1 MSSSSS
7 VPVVSQL
14 LLAAGPRD
22 DPSSTLLE
30 RLQAVPYPPSPS
42 SWPAPLNR
50 IGTST
55 YEWSLQAWVPIIFSL
70 VYYVVAHSA
79 NHFFTGHQEP
89 QGKPANGKAA
99 SRDLTKGNG
108 IFPSFLRF
116 LVILHNASLALY
128 SAWTFYQMLPVVL
141 HSFLVGYRAAGL
153 PGMRLALCSMPTNTV
168 TLAPYAWLFYM
179 SKYYEVIDSLI
190 LVLKGKV
197 VSNLQSYHHAGAL
210 LAMWIAYRYQATPV
224 WVFVTFNSGVHTA
237 MYTYYL
243 CAAMKWPFPRQLK
256 RNLTTLQILQITS
269 GVVIT
274 NLYWV
279 TTLQPRSMLL
289 GLSKLGLVDAV
300 KGKSAEEILQ
310 QVLSVASPL
319 PISSSSTSSYSPGR
333 ELFQSAAARASSRLS
348 GQCLEY
354 SGSGLAL
361 HFNTAYM
368 LPLIILFVRFF
379 VRSYSRQ
386 RTASA
391 TSSVKRA
398 ESAAEDEMKKLDV
411 EPRGNGVAKASGV
424 TANDGSVHASRKR

>member
-1 MSSSSS
+1 MSSSSLS

-30 RLQAVPYPPSPS
+30 RLQAVPYPPGPS
-42 SWPAPLNR
+42 SWPAPLDR
-50 IGTST
+50 IGNST
-55 YEWSLQAWVPIIFSL
+55 YEWSLQASVPIVFSL
-70 VYYVVAHSA
+70 VYYVVAHAA
-79 NHFFTGHQEP
+79 NHFFAEEHKG
-89 QGKPANGKAA
+89 GPANGKAA
-99 SRDLTKGNG
+99 SRDLTKGSS
-108 IFPSFLRF
+108 IFASFLRL
-116 LVILHNASLALY
+116 LVILHNAFLALY

-141 HSFLVGYRAAGL
+141 RSFLVGYRAAGL

-179 SKYYEVIDSLI
+179 SKYYEVIDSAI

-279 TTLQPRSMLL
+279 STLHPRSMLI
-289 GLSKLGLVDAV
+289 GLSKLGFLDAV
-300 KGKSAEEILQ
+300 KGKSADEILQ
-310 QVLSVASPL
+310 HVLSVAPPL
-319 PISSSSTSSYSPGR
+319 SSSSSSTSSYSPGR
-333 ELFQSAAARASSRLS
+333 ELFQSAAARASSRLP

-354 SGSGLAL
+354 AGSGLAL

-368 LPLIILFVRFF
+368 LPLIILFLRFF

-386 RTASA
+386 RTTSA
-391 TSSVKRA
+391 TSSVQRA
-398 ESAAEDEMKKLDV
+398 ESAAEEKMKKLDSG
-411 EPRGNGVAKASGV
+411 PRENGVAKASGV
-424 TANDGSVHASRKR
+424 FANGGSNRNSKKR